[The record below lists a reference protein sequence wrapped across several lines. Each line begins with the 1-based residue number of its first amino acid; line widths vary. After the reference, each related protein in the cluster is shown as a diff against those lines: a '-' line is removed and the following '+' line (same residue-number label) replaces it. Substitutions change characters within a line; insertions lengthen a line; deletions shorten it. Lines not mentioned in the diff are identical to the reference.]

1 MTEQEFETAKRE
13 QVEELERR
21 LGSVV
26 AEHFGADAMEPFL
39 KGILEMDQAEYES
52 WLNVDKRLMD
62 ELVPAVWMGLD
73 PITEEGQRIAY
84 LHRQWITLHGKLP
97 YTPQAHRQVGELGA
111 VEGRFVS
118 RYERQ
123 VPGCALFLRDAIRA
137 YAKSLWY
144 GQW

>member
-1 MTEQEFETAKRE
+1 MTEQEFESLKRE
-13 QVEELERR
+13 RVKELEYR
-21 LGSVV
+21 LGGV
-26 AEHFGADAMEPFL
+26 ADENFGAGALETYT
-39 KGILEMDQAEYES
+39 KGILEMGEEEYAS
-52 WLNVDKRLMD
+52 WLHVDERLFE
-62 ELVPAVWMGLD
+62 ELIPAVWKGLD

-97 YTPQAHRQVGELGA
+97 YTPQAHRQLGELGA